1 MSLLLD
7 ALKQAALEKKRQDGL
22 AADQALSDDQLAPN
36 TPVVSREP
44 QPSESQNKDVL
55 GVEGIELS
63 LDEVTPVEIN
73 ADDQEI
79 IEAQDS
85 ADVESDEVHEK
96 PAENAKQ
103 QKATDFSFGPKDFNY
118 GHVELFEKDDFI
130 AANTKGPMSPVPIEP
145 STIEQAST
153 EPAPKNKQA
162 QDVSLADINESSVQ
176 HLLEQQQESS
186 VVQLIEESN
195 KVHNTNRYRFYM
207 VYAVLSFLV
216 ALALAYQFF
225 TLPSLEKTNND
236 NSGGLA
242 PKAVASDVIEAV
254 VKNSIIKRK
263 TVDIPLSI
271 QTTDEINAVK
281 EIALKKEKVEP
292 GNSLAIAGS
301 TLVNSA
307 NANSATGES
316 AKLAS
321 ATKSELS
328 SIENQLNNNKP
339 EIAEPV
345 TLANKEEERE
355 PIANSVNEKPPVKG
369 ILVQRQSTA
378 SLRQRLAEAYQS
390 YQAGD
395 LLLAEK
401 TYQQIL
407 KQSPI
412 QKDALLGLAAISARG
427 AKPQKAL
434 EYYQKVLNV
443 DPNNYHAK
451 AGLLSL
457 QASAIENPQWLAEL
471 DELIFRQPDSAH
483 LHFLKA
489 NVFAVRNQW
498 QAAQQSYFN
507 AWEKQP
513 ANPDYAF
520 NLAVSLDQLQ
530 QTTQALSFYQKAYS
544 LLQNAPHNIDISILQ
559 NRIEQLK
566 QGGSDAL
573 R

>member
-1 MSLLLD
+1 
-7 ALKQAALEKKRQDGL
+7 
-22 AADQALSDDQLAPN
+22 
-36 TPVVSREP
+36 
-44 QPSESQNKDVL
+44 
-55 GVEGIELS
+55 
-63 LDEVTPVEIN
+63 
-73 ADDQEI
+73 
-79 IEAQDS
+79 
-85 ADVESDEVHEK
+85 
-96 PAENAKQ
+96 
-103 QKATDFSFGPKDFNY
+103 
-118 GHVELFEKDDFI
+118 
-130 AANTKGPMSPVPIEP
+130 
-145 STIEQAST
+145 
-153 EPAPKNKQA
+153 
-162 QDVSLADINESSVQ
+162 
-176 HLLEQQQESS
+176 
-186 VVQLIEESN
+186 
-195 KVHNTNRYRFYM
+195 M
-207 VYAVLSFLV
+207 VYAALSFLV

-281 EIALKKEKVEP
+281 EITLKKEKVEP

-316 AKLAS
+316 ALLAS
-321 ATKSELS
+321 ATQSERS

-401 TYQQIL
+401 TYLQIL

-443 DPNNYHAK
+443 DP
-451 AGLLSL
+451 
-457 QASAIENPQWLAEL
+457 
-471 DELIFRQPDSAH
+471 
-483 LHFLKA
+483 
-489 NVFAVRNQW
+489 
-498 QAAQQSYFN
+498 QQSYFN

-520 NLAVSLDQLQ
+520 NLAVALDQLQ
-530 QTTQALSFYQKAYS
+530 QTAQALSFYQKAYS
-544 LLQNAPHNIDISILQ
+544 LLQNAPHNIDIAILQ

-566 QGGSDAL
+566 VGGSDAL